1 MDQESRRKR
10 AAVGVKGLIRV
21 TGGRVAYRIA
31 GARKKGVPLIVIH
44 GGPGATH
51 EYLEPLEAL
60 ANERPVV
67 FYDQL
72 GCGDSDKPK
81 NSRLWTIER
90 YARELGELREALKLD
105 RVHILGHSWGTMVA
119 VDYMLTGR
127 PRGVESLVLAAPC
140 LSASRWCADQRAHLR
155 RMPGN
160 FRRIVRRAEAA
171 GEFSSKPYQ
180 DAMTQY
186 YKKHVCRLDP
196 WPECVTRSFARLNTE
211 IYGKMWGPSEFS
223 VRGTL
228 KKYERASRLGRLR
241 LPVLFTAGR
250 HDEASPKS
258 AAYYRSKVAGAEL
271 AILEGASHAHHL
283 EKPNEFSRRVRAFLR
298 GSESMGRGEAIDPVS
313 RVRRS

>member
-1 MDQESRRKR
+1 M
-10 AAVGVKGLIRV
+10 GVKGFVRV
-21 TGGRVAYRIA
+21 TGGRIAYRVA

-60 ANERPVV
+60 ADERPVV

-72 GCGDSDKPK
+72 GCGDSDKPD
-81 NSRLWTIER
+81 NPRLWTIER

-105 RVHILGHSWGTMVA
+105 RVHILGHSWGTMIA

-127 PRGVESLVLAAPC
+127 PRGVQSLVLAAPC

-155 RMPGN
+155 RMPES
-160 FRRIVRRAEAA
+160 FRRIVRRAEAS
-171 GEFSSKPYQ
+171 GEYSSKPYQ

-196 WPECVTRSFARLNTE
+196 WPECVTRSFARLNLD
-211 IYGKMWGPSEFS
+211 IYGKMWGPSEFT

-258 AAYYRSKVAGAEL
+258 AAYYRSKVKGAEF

-283 EKPNEFSRRVRAFLR
+283 EKTDEFLR
-298 GSESMGRGEAIDPVS
+298 KVRGFL
-313 RVRRS
+313 VRSGAQ